1 MFLFSVQRWK
11 GILLQSVSTTG
22 IFKWNLRYVPYASS
36 VWKRQI
42 ICFHLVRWLQW
53 SGKASAINWCSP
65 PFLVFFSIRDVV
77 KWHNH
82 NRLGAREKE
91 VMQGIVI
98 IACWRIWKARNDKVY
113 NGKDCKIEEIIG
125 DIKALGFLWYAHRSK
140 FKFTEWLKW
149 CKFSF
154 VWLRFGA
161 DFSVVSVRCC
171 CVLVWVVYKIRLSK
185 KKKS

>member
-1 MFLFSVQRWK
+1 MERNPTSVGLNNRNIQVESTLCPLCELGMETADHLFSSCAVAAMVW
-11 GILLQSVSTTG
+11 QSIS
-22 IFKWNLRYVPYASS
+22 
-36 VWKRQI
+36 
-42 ICFHLVRWLQW
+42 
-53 SGKASAINWCSP
+53 NWCSP

-185 KKKS
+185 KKKAS